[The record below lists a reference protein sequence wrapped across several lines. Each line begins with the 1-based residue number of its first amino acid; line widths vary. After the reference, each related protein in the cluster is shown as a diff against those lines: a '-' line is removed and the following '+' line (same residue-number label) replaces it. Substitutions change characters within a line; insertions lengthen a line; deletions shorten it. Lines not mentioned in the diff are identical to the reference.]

1 MNDNFMPDMPE
12 REVDAYPYPNE
23 DVRAY
28 FAARGRQPT
37 PDEQIVLDECLRADS
52 RYNLLST
59 RYGDVRI
66 ADPEVARCF
75 QSFIKKRRPQNG
87 FFSLGEVALLGLER
101 PCTVPPRPGDLL
113 LYIEDLPFDQ
123 KLQTLIRR
131 HAFFGLQ
138 ALLALSTG
146 LTVDLGAFP
155 PSCGL
160 VSFHDLLTMRFLAAD
175 ERTVN
180 RIRAL
185 VRKASPYAPSSM
197 TAVGVF
203 HSLGTL
209 TLLREEQPVVDIAS
223 SLLQESAKRLYA
235 AEIAD
240 ASDFHEGMLDVAD
253 ALLTAVSGMRNHL
266 MVVARERTDRSALLA
281 HRLGVLAAERAMSV
295 TVSGFV
301 PQKGEKRLPPFEKS
315 GNLLYAVPLGR
326 FAGEPYLNLLAQ
338 TLPRLQAD
346 IRSGIIVRAVRCR
359 STLEAAI
366 AELCGDTYRFVPA
379 PTPAVC
385 GEGDL
390 LIETRM
396 PFQAPLLGRCE
407 ARDFD

>member
-37 PDEQIVLDECLRADS
+37 PDEQIVLDECLCADS

-146 LTVDLGAFP
+146 LTVDLGAFRRP
-155 PSCGL
+155 
-160 VSFHDLLTMRFLAAD
+160 A
-175 ERTVN
+175 
-180 RIRAL
+180 
-185 VRKASPYAPSSM
+185 
-197 TAVGVF
+197 
-203 HSLGTL
+203 
-209 TLLREEQPVVDIAS
+209 AS
-223 SLLQESAKRLYA
+223 SAFMICLQCVFWPQMNGLSTGYA
-235 AEIAD
+235 
-240 ASDFHEGMLDVAD
+240 HWC
-253 ALLTAVSGMRNHL
+253 
-266 MVVARERTDRSALLA
+266 
-281 HRLGVLAAERAMSV
+281 
-295 TVSGFV
+295 
-301 PQKGEKRLPPFEKS
+301 
-315 GNLLYAVPLGR
+315 GR
-326 FAGEPYLNLLAQ
+326 PH
-338 TLPRLQAD
+338 PM
-346 IRSGIIVRAVRCR
+346 CR
-359 STLEAAI
+359 H
-366 AELCGDTYRFVPA
+366 P
-379 PTPAVC
+379 
-385 GEGDL
+385 
-390 LIETRM
+390 
-396 PFQAPLLGRCE
+396 
-407 ARDFD
+407 

>member
-1 MNDNFMPDMPE
+1 ML
-12 REVDAYPYPNE
+12 
-23 DVRAY
+23 
-28 FAARGRQPT
+28 T
-37 PDEQIVLDECLRADS
+37 L
-52 RYNLLST
+52 
-59 RYGDVRI
+59 
-66 ADPEVARCF
+66 EVARCF

-101 PCTVPPRPGDLL
+101 PCTVPPHPGDLL

-185 VRKASPYAPSSM
+185 VRKASPYVPSSM
-197 TAVGVF
+197 TAVGAF

-253 ALLTAVSGMRNHL
+253 AL
-266 MVVARERTDRSALLA
+266 
-281 HRLGVLAAERAMSV
+281 
-295 TVSGFV
+295 
-301 PQKGEKRLPPFEKS
+301 
-315 GNLLYAVPLGR
+315 
-326 FAGEPYLNLLAQ
+326 
-338 TLPRLQAD
+338 
-346 IRSGIIVRAVRCR
+346 
-359 STLEAAI
+359 
-366 AELCGDTYRFVPA
+366 
-379 PTPAVC
+379 
-385 GEGDL
+385 
-390 LIETRM
+390 
-396 PFQAPLLGRCE
+396 
-407 ARDFD
+407 